1 MAALLA
7 ADVCRRTANERAGSS
22 AAGRDDHARPLA
34 VHVNAVPK
42 LFVFDTTGRRTHVFY
57 GAPPDLH
64 EKIEK
69 AVIGAAK

>member
-1 MAALLA
+1 M
-7 ADVCRRTANERAGSS
+7 
-22 AAGRDDHARPLA
+22 
-34 VHVNAVPK
+34 NAVPK

-69 AVIGAAK
+69 AVIGAVK